1 MEERMELVSLSR
13 HIDTPDLKPLP
24 DSWAAKYEQIV
35 GQSWESYKLR
45 HKPEIKTMDQDDDDE
60 FDEDDFNNLDH
71 DDQIPDV
78 KPEPKEEDSD
88 IEIPLRNRNF
98 SSNSEAFSE
107 TSRSRNSSSG
117 QAHSRKDIRVN
128 LSNILDANSARKEF
142 IEMTRSL
149 RPSSSESMS
158 NDKSFVGLKFNRS
171 HSGRW
176 SAASLKR
183 EAEEIGD
190 GGHHNEKRIK
200 IDNDFDDDT
209 SDDEDFSLADVGGN
223 NDAVQRMML
232 ENDEDEED
240 DDDAGDEEDDELRF
254 SNPSRLSLDTF
265 DHRYNPSPG
274 LLSGDNGLGAILD
287 FDRGAVQTPE
297 DLKNLTGLL
306 DSMDQDPHN
315 SML

>member
-1 MEERMELVSLSR
+1 
-13 HIDTPDLKPLP
+13 
-24 DSWAAKYEQIV
+24 
-35 GQSWESYKLR
+35 
-45 HKPEIKTMDQDDDDE
+45 
-60 FDEDDFNNLDH
+60 
-71 DDQIPDV
+71 
-78 KPEPKEEDSD
+78 
-88 IEIPLRNRNF
+88 
-98 SSNSEAFSE
+98 
-107 TSRSRNSSSG
+107 
-117 QAHSRKDIRVN
+117 
-128 LSNILDANSARKEF
+128 
-142 IEMTRSL
+142 MTRSL

-183 EAEEIGD
+183 ESEEIGD

-209 SDDEDFSLADVGGN
+209 SDDED
-223 NDAVQRMML
+223 
-232 ENDEDEED
+232 
-240 DDDAGDEEDDELRF
+240 AGDEEYDELRF

-315 SML
+315 S